1 MVSSYVCV
9 VNSCFCSRFF
19 ERWIMW
25 LLIFLC
31 VCYRTLKF
39 FSFWFFFSPFNCQ
52 RVTFPFFLTF
62 FFSPRSIAFQ
72 RSPAQMSCTFQTL
85 PYSQALIY
93 RNIFFNIF
101 TIGGESFSFS
111 SSFRATAGL
120 PLVPSFLACSFSS
133 DWPFFLQRLAV
144 GAWAIAS

>member
-1 MVSSYVCV
+1 MDYVTSDFFVCV
-9 VNSCFCSRFF
+9 LQDLNIFL
-19 ERWIMW
+19 
-25 LLIFLC
+25 LLI
-31 VCYRTLKF
+31 
-39 FSFWFFFSPFNCQ
+39 FFFSPFNCQ
-52 RVTFPFFLTF
+52 RVTFPFFLPF
-62 FFSPRSIAFQ
+62 FFPPRSIAFQ
-72 RSPAQMSCTFQTL
+72 RSPAQMSCAFQTL

-111 SSFRATAGL
+111 FSSSFRAIAGL
-120 PLVPSFLACSFSS
+120 PLVLSFLACSFSS